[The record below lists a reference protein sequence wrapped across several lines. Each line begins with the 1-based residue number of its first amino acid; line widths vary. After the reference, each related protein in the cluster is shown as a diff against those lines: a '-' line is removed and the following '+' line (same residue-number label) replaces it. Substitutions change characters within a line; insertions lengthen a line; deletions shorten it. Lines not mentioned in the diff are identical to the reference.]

1 MNGYENCSAVVLG
14 LGMSGEWAARLLL
27 AHGAG
32 VSVFDGGEEQKQA
45 GRAEALRRLGAAVTF
60 GKTLPEDLAADV
72 CVASPA
78 FEMAHPWLEA
88 CRKAEI
94 PIISELELGWR
105 YWQGRTIAVTGS
117 KGKSSLVK
125 LCSDTLNA
133 AGVSAS
139 PAGNYGIPLCQLVME
154 RPDLK
159 WAVVEVSSFQME
171 HTETYRPDVAILLN
185 FQADHQDRHG
195 SMAEYKAMK
204 LKLFRQMDGDTL
216 ALLPAG
222 LDAEGKI
229 PAGTMLRRFGDE
241 AGSDWRYA
249 GHAVRGTMPDA
260 FRDELLGCPDET
272 PRAAGQG
279 QRVRVDMRGSWFD
292 NEILGLAAA
301 AAVPAL
307 LYAGLSPGQV
317 EAGLKAFVPLEHRM
331 QVLGTDK
338 GGVTYVDD
346 SKATSLSA
354 TAAALRMAR
363 KPIRLIAGG
372 LLKEKDL
379 GSVKELLTQTTK
391 KVYLI
396 GRCSGE
402 MGQAWSDAVPCEDC
416 GTLERAVSR
425 AAEEAQPGETVLLS
439 PGTASFDQFT
449 GYRERG
455 ERFSSLA
462 RAVAGL

>member
-1 MNGYENCSAVVLG
+1 MQDYDGCSAVVLG
-14 LGMSGEWAARLLL
+14 LGMSGEWATRLLL
-27 AHGAG
+27 GHGAM
-32 VSVFDGGEEQKQA
+32 VEVFDGGDEQKQA
-45 GRAEALRRLGAAVTF
+45 ARAEALRKLGAEVAFV
-60 GKTLPEDLAADV
+60 KTLPEDLAADV
-72 CVASPA
+72 CVASPS

-88 CRKAEI
+88 CRKAGI
-94 PIISELELGWR
+94 PVISELELGWN
-105 YWQGRTIAVTGS
+105 YWEGRTIAVTGS

-154 RPDLK
+154 KPDLR

-204 LKLFRQMDGDTL
+204 LKLFRQMDGGTL
-216 ALLPAG
+216 ALLPTG
-222 LDAEGKI
+222 FDDEGKA
-229 PAGTMLRRFGDE
+229 PEGAARFGSE
-241 AGSDWRYA
+241 AGSGWRYA
-249 GHAVRGTMPDA
+249 GHAVCGIEPETFRGDI
-260 FRDELLGCPDET
+260 LGCPSVMPEGAGPGT
-272 PRAAGQG
+272 P
-279 QRVRVDMRGSWFD
+279 VRVDMRGSWFD

-307 LYAGLSPGQV
+307 LYAGLSPKQV
-317 EAGLKAFVPLEHRM
+317 RAGLKAFVPLEHRM
-331 QVLGTDK
+331 QVVGTSK
-338 GGVTYVDD
+338 VGVTYIDD
-346 SKATSLSA
+346 SKATSLAA
-354 TAAALRMAR
+354 TGAALKMA
-363 KPIRLIAGG
+363 KPPIRLIAGG

-402 MGQAWSDAVPCEDC
+402 MGQAWSDAVPCEEC

-455 ERFSSLA
+455 ERFSALA